1 MTLSRTVVVALTAL
15 GGVSVAAVLAV
26 RRNERRLV
34 DLQHKAAL
42 EVWDNETG
50 STGTVMAPTGAKL
63 PP

>member
-1 MTLSRTVVVALTAL
+1 MTLTKNVVVALTAL
-15 GGVSVAAVLAV
+15 GGVAVATALAV

-34 DLQHKAAL
+34 EAQHQTAL

-50 STGTVMAPTGAKL
+50 STGSALAPASVKL